1 MTLPALPKIED
12 YSTIHNFANTELF
25 LEKRMDYDGSGNM
38 IYVGYSR
45 IANADTSASI
55 WFLVKLIYNGSN
67 QLTRYQL
74 PKSGVNFAYAWD
86 NRTTS
91 FV

>member
-1 MTLPALPKIED
+1 MTSPSLPRIED
-12 YSTIHNFANTELF
+12 YSTIHNHANTELF
-25 LEKRMDYDGSGNM
+25 LEKRMAYDGSNNL

-45 IANADTSASI
+45 IANASTSQPI
-55 WFLVKLIYNGSN
+55 WYIVKLVYTGSN
-67 QLTRYQL
+67 LVRYQL
-74 PKSGVNFAYAWD
+74 PMSGVNFGYIWD